1 MLQKKMTA
9 KSWGQYGNLQLT
21 APTCMTADRK
31 LTEIPRILIVVDFAQ
46 MLGD

>member
-21 APTCMTADRK
+21 VSTGMTADRK
-31 LTEIPRILIVVDFAQ
+31 QTEMPRILIVVDFAQ